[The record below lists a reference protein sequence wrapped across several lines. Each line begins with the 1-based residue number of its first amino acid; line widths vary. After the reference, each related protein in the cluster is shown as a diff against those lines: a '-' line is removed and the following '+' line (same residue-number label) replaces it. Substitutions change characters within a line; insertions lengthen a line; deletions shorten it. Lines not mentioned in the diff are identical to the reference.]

1 MSEVETK
8 ETKKVT
14 MRDCVCFLLGVVVGI
29 VITFALTTSAIKSAV
44 DNANIVAQ
52 MTQVESSDNN

>member
-52 MTQVESSDNN
+52 ETQVESSDNN

>member
-1 MSEVETK
+1 MSKVETK

-52 MTQVESSDNN
+52 ETQVESSDNN

>member
-52 MTQVESSDNN
+52 ETQVESSTNN

>member
-44 DNANIVAQ
+44 DNANIVDQ
-52 MTQVESSDNN
+52 ETQVESSDNN